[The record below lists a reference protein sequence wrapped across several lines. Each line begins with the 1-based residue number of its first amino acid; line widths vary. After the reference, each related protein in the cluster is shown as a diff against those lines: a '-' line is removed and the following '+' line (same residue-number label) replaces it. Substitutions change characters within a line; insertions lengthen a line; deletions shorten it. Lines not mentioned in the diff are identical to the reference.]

1 MAFVATYN
9 SLYQNILNYANRN
22 DLRFQDAIPTF
33 FTLALNRMSRDLKT
47 LGLDFFATYNFT
59 IATPVVTKP
68 ADWRA
73 TLFMNYGSG
82 TNNNTRNI
90 LLPRS
95 IEYMR
100 LYWPDDSVTAP
111 PVYYGDYNYQN
122 WLICPTP
129 DQSYPAEVG
138 YFATLAPL
146 DENNQTNWATNY
158 APDALLK
165 AIQIEYSIFLQNYSD
180 VATYTDA
187 YNTALQS
194 LISEN
199 VVRKTDGNYERSIG

>member
-9 SLYQNILNYANRN
+9 SLYQEILNYANRT

-59 IATPVVTKP
+59 ISAPVVNKP

-82 TNNNTRNI
+82 TSNNTRNI

-100 LYWPDDSVTAP
+100 LYAPDDSVTAP

-129 DQSYPAEVG
+129 DQSYPVEVG

-146 DENNQTNWATNY
+146 DENNQTNWATKY

-165 AIQIEYSIFLQNYSD
+165 AIQIEYSLFLQNYPD

-187 YNTALQS
+187 YNTSLQS

-199 VVRKTDGNYERSIG
+199 VVRKTDGNYERNIG